1 MSASS
6 EIKNK
11 DGIVDNNDISDF
23 LTPELCED
31 AGIIVIEIEED
42 TLMLGAMN
50 LAYIKVKEVINTIE
64 SIFNLKVSLKQI
76 TSLEWET
83 WFENTHSVSVESIQ
97 RKITKDTYGEKNDV
111 IENLDAEN
119 LISEQYEDSKKIEND
134 LLSDFDDSL
143 EADI

>member
-64 SIFNLKVSLKQI
+64 SEFNLKVSLKQI

-97 RKITKDTYGEKNDV
+97 KKLLKINMEKKTM
-111 IENLDAEN
+111 L
-119 LISEQYEDSKKIEND
+119 LKI
-134 LLSDFDDSL
+134 LRQK
-143 EADI
+143 I